1 MFIGFLFAII
11 IGAIIGGTLQ
21 EVLTG
26 SPNRSGGVPMPGVII
41 GGVAPLAISL
51 IWVVLTSQRK
61 RRGQARA
68 ERAREQAE
76 MDRRRSQEQQSRSQ
90 LENRLLENLERA
102 QREFAEMPSRLRA
115 ANTEAASAVRY
126 FNDGAFSPFW
136 SAIERAYVELGAYR
150 SAVEALATL
159 ATGHAD
165 EVARLAELGGNAGAL
180 AVFPVRIDQQRNQ
193 DLIDSA
199 TRSLSDMVYQAQ
211 KLPTFAQIWEQRRTT
226 AAVVAGF
233 SNLETAVSRL
243 GSSLSGS
250 IRSLSESLSA
260 SSSRVDASVKQMS
273 GSLTTLTQEQNRHLG
288 DMARLSEKTF
298 QELHHQTWGHYS
310 LT

>member
-1 MFIGFLFAII
+1 
-11 IGAIIGGTLQ
+11 
-21 EVLTG
+21 
-26 SPNRSGGVPMPGVII
+26 
-41 GGVAPLAISL
+41 
-51 IWVVLTSQRK
+51 
-61 RRGQARA
+61 
-68 ERAREQAE
+68 
-76 MDRRRSQEQQSRSQ
+76 
-90 LENRLLENLERA
+90 
-102 QREFAEMPSRLRA
+102 
-115 ANTEAASAVRY
+115 
-126 FNDGAFSPFW
+126 
-136 SAIERAYVELGAYR
+136 
-150 SAVEALATL
+150 
-159 ATGHAD
+159 
-165 EVARLAELGGNAGAL
+165 
-180 AVFPVRIDQQRNQ
+180 
-193 DLIDSA
+193 
-199 TRSLSDMVYQAQ
+199 MVYQAQ

-298 QELHHQTWGHYS
+298 QELNHQKWGHYS

>member
-1 MFIGFLFAII
+1 M
-11 IGAIIGGTLQ
+11 
-21 EVLTG
+21 
-26 SPNRSGGVPMPGVII
+26 
-41 GGVAPLAISL
+41 
-51 IWVVLTSQRK
+51 
-61 RRGQARA
+61 
-68 ERAREQAE
+68 
-76 MDRRRSQEQQSRSQ
+76 
-90 LENRLLENLERA
+90 
-102 QREFAEMPSRLRA
+102 
-115 ANTEAASAVRY
+115 
-126 FNDGAFSPFW
+126 
-136 SAIERAYVELGAYR
+136 
-150 SAVEALATL
+150 

-273 GSLTTLTQEQNRHLG
+273 GSLT
-288 DMARLSEKTF
+288 
-298 QELHHQTWGHYS
+298 
-310 LT
+310 